1 MDLVENDTNISFP
14 VHRIKNMLKRDPE
27 MKRKFKKRDYMVITK
42 ASELFAEFLATK
54 AFKIM

>member
-1 MDLVENDTNISFP
+1 MISFP

-27 MKRKFKKRDYMVITK
+27 MKRKFRKKDFMVITK

-54 AFKIM
+54 AFKVMQVQKKKTL